1 MNDIQLF
8 YYEGNRARIVMIDG
22 QAWWVAKDVCDIL
35 GYTNVTKALND
46 HLDEDERSSLTIRE
60 GTSNKGGNPNM
71 NIISESGLYCLI
83 LRSNMPKA
91 KEFRKWVTGTVLPQ
105 VMRNGI
111 PEKHEEKLS
120 EAIMLSARMI
130 LDAAGIKDNQLALA
144 LDRVASHYT
153 GYSLLALS
161 GVTLIAPTKCQL
173 LTPTEIGKHFG
184 VSGRKVNTILCE
196 EGYQKKNGKNYEP
209 LEPGEPFAVMQ
220 DTGKQHSD
228 GTPVRQLKWE
238 SSFITE
244 LEDVF
249 NENYFDWR
257 QASHG

>member
-1 MNDIQLF
+1 MLF
-8 YYEGNRARIVMIDG
+8 RGNPKQSGGISLKLLTVERRKKMMKDG
-22 QAWWVAKDVCDIL
+22 V
-35 GYTNVTKALND
+35 
-46 HLDEDERSSLTIRE
+46 SSLYSETEIRSDPFLHGFYE
-60 GTSNKGGNPNM
+60 D
-71 NIISESGLYCLI
+71 
-83 LRSNMPKA
+83 
-91 KEFRKWVTGTVLPQ
+91 
-105 VMRNGI
+105 
-111 PEKHEEKLS
+111 KLS

-144 LDRVASHYT
+144 LDKVASHYT

-161 GVTLIAPTKCQL
+161 GVTLVAPTKCQL

-184 VSGRKVNTILCE
+184 VSGRKVNKILCE
-196 EGYQKKNGKNYEP
+196 EGYQKKNGNSYEP

-249 NENYFDWR
+249 SENYFDWR

>member
-8 YYEGNRARIVMIDG
+8 YYEGNRARIVMING
-22 QAWWVAKDVCDIL
+22 QPWWVAKDVCNIL
-35 GYTNVTKALND
+35 GYANVTDTLNK
-46 HLDEDERSSLTIRE
+46 HLDEDERDTLAIRE
-60 GTSNKGGNPNM
+60 GTSGNPNM
-71 NIISESGLYCLI
+71 NIINESGLYCLI

-105 VMRNGI
+105 VMRNGL
-111 PEKHEEKLS
+111 PERHEGNLS

-144 LDRVASHYT
+144 LDKVASHYM

-161 GVTLIAPTKCQL
+161 GVTLVAPTKCQL

-184 VSGRKVNTILCE
+184 VSGRKVNKILCE
-196 EGYQKKNGKNYEP
+196 EGYQKKNGNSYEP
-209 LEPGEPFAVMQ
+209 LEAGEPFAVMQ

-244 LEDVF
+244 LEDMF

-257 QASHG
+257 QVSNG

>member
-8 YYEGNRARIVMIDG
+8 NNNEFTVRTINENNEI
-22 QAWWVAKDVCDIL
+22 WFVAKDIAQALEYSDASNAARLFANVPEIWKGVKRFQTPGGEQDMLCLTEQGVYFFL
-35 GYTNVTKALND
+35 GRSDKSKALPYQMWIAGD
-46 HLDEDERSSLTIRE
+46 VVPSIR
-60 GTSNKGGNPNM
+60 K
-71 NIISESGLYCLI
+71 
-83 LRSNMPKA
+83 
-91 KEFRKWVTGTVLPQ
+91 TGIYSV
-105 VMRNGI
+105 
-111 PEKHEEKLS
+111 KHEDKLS

-144 LDRVASHYT
+144 LDKVASHYT

-161 GVTLIAPTKCQL
+161 GVTLVAPTKCQL

-184 VSGRKVNTILCE
+184 VSGRKVNKILCE
-196 EGYQKKNGKNYEP
+196 EGYQKKNGNSYEP

-249 NENYFDWR
+249 N
-257 QASHG
+257 G